1 MERIIFGFIFGLFIG
16 SFLDCIANRSFTQTS
31 FLGRSFCDHCHKT
44 LHWYHMIPVFSYLFL
59 QGKCAFCHKRISPE
73 STLLE
78 LITGLVTAT
87 VAFLFIPLSVL
98 TTHWTSQLIFGLNFS
113 FTLFAIY
120 VFIIVF
126 ITDIKSGLIPDRIT
140 YPSIIIAA
148 TYLLVSNFLKIG
160 LFYWSLKNSQLGQYL
175 LPPQSDYFY
184 RHALDLISS
193 IGWSYASGIGVG
205 LFFLLLILITKGRG
219 MGGGDMKLGVFI
231 GLVLSFPNS
240 LAAIMLAFLLGSVF
254 GVALIVSRIKKFGQT
269 IPFGP
274 FLSIASI
281 ITIIWGEQIV
291 NWYLNFRPF

>member
-1 MERIIFGFIFGLFIG
+1 MERIFFGFIFGLFIG
-16 SFLDCIANRSFTQTS
+16 SFLDCIANRSFTKTS

-44 LHWYHMIPVFSYLFL
+44 LAWYQMVPVVSYLFL
-59 QGKCAFCHKRISPE
+59 LGKCGYCHKKISPE

-78 LITGLVTAT
+78 LVTGLITAT
-87 VAFLFIPLSVL
+87 VLFLFLPGGIL
-98 TTHWTSQLIFGLNFS
+98 TQQWESQLLFG
-113 FTLFAIY
+113 TDVLFKLVAIY

-140 YPSIIIAA
+140 YPSIIMAA
-148 TYLLVSNFLKIG
+148 VYLLVSNITKIG

-184 RHALDLISS
+184 RHSMDLLASTF
-193 IGWSYASGIGVG
+193 WSYASGIGVG
-205 LFFLLLILITKGRG
+205 LFFLILILATRGRG

-240 LAAIMLAFLLGSVF
+240 LTAIMLAFLLGSLF
-254 GVALIVSRIKKFGQT
+254 GVALIISRIKKFGQT

-274 FLSIASI
+274 FLSLASI
-281 ITIIWGEQIV
+281 ITIIWGDQII
-291 NWYLNFRPF
+291 NWYLNFHFF